1 MRQFESFG
9 DFFVT
14 ATGNRPY
21 PFQERV
27 ATEGANLPD
36 VIDVPP
42 GLGKT
47 AAIVLGWLWRY
58 LNGATGR
65 VPRRLVLALPMRTLT
80 RQAMS
85 VIPQWIHELELDDD
99 VEVVQLVGGVGADG
113 HSWRREPGKP
123 QVIVGTVDMIVS
135 RMLMRGYGSSR
146 GVYPIDAGLLWNDTH
161 LVVDETQLA
170 PASTVTAR
178 QIAAFQ
184 RESAAVNVGLTC
196 MSATVDEAQ
205 LNTVDNPFTS
215 EVNVLRLTDGDL
227 TPEVR
232 QRLDAERVIRELSIA
247 QANPKAIAE
256 AVVAHHRRGLTL
268 VIVNTVATAVDV
280 YKRLTGNKSP
290 LGGTRVVLLHSRFR
304 PVDRDGKLDEL
315 QYLDDAV
322 VVSTQVV
329 EAGIDLDART
339 LITEAAPW
347 PSLIQRSGRCN
358 RAGTT
363 DDAELWWFA
372 SGKKSPYES
381 ADVEATAGAL
391 RELENQPVTN
401 AKLLDVG
408 SKVTTTAPA
417 IQVLRRSDFHAL
429 FDTTPDLSGNDP
441 DISVFIRDADEL
453 DVQITWVDFGGLG
466 RPSLDLQMP
475 IHDYRCRA
483 RISDVKDLL
492 AAGKALWFFDVAQPV
507 WSDAR
512 WSELKA
518 GMPIRPGQ
526 VFVIDAG
533 KGGYSTK
540 VGLDP
545 KSTAAVP
552 VRVDVAGEGPQ
563 GGEEPGSDG
572 DTSDSGATGFGGW
585 LELDQHLE
593 ETEAQAFSIVDTLAL
608 DMELR
613 ADIVLAARL
622 HDIGKAHPLW
632 QNALQKTADV
642 PESGKVW
649 AKSPGRGR
657 LAYGENVK
665 SFRHELASVALL
677 DSAFATLLSPAYD
690 RDLVRYLIAAHHGK
704 VRVQVRDDS
713 GDKSHV
719 LGLSHGEVEVPSI
732 LGAESRSAAIDVEP
746 FQAFSD
752 TTEVWADMV
761 HRLLGIYGPFRL
773 AYFEALVRIAD
784 WNASA
789 LHEGQT
795 TV

>member
-1 MRQFESFG
+1 MLQFESFD
-9 DFFVT
+9 DFFRE
-14 ATGNRPY
+14 ATGRQPY
-21 PFQERV
+21 PYQVRV
-27 ATEGANLPD
+27 ATDGAKLPD

-58 LNGATGR
+58 LNDETGQ
-65 VPRRLVLALPMRTLT
+65 VSRRLVLALPMRTLT
-80 RQAMS
+80 RQSML
-85 VIPQWIHELELDDD
+85 VIPQWIHELGLKDAID
-99 VEVVQLVGGVGADG
+99 VVQLVGGIGANG
-113 HSWRREPGKP
+113 HGWRRSPGKP
-123 QVIVGTVDMIVS
+123 QIIVGTVDMIVS

-184 RESAAVNVGLTC
+184 RESAALNVGLTC
-196 MSATVDEAQ
+196 MSATVDENL
-205 LNTVDNPFTS
+205 LNTVNNPLTP
-215 EVNVLRLTDGDL
+215 EANVLRLTNEDL

-232 QRLDAERVIRELSIA
+232 QRLDAERVVRELSIA

-256 AVVAHHRRGLTL
+256 AVAAHHRRGLTL

-280 YKRLTGNKSP
+280 YKRLAGNKPP
-290 LGGTRVVLLHSRFR
+290 LGETRVILLHSRFR

-315 QYLDDAV
+315 QHLDNAV
-322 VVSTQVV
+322 VVSTQVI
-329 EAGIDLDART
+329 EAGVDLDART

-358 RAGTT
+358 RAGIT

-372 SGKKSPYES
+372 SGKRSPYELE
-381 ADVEATAGAL
+381 DVEATAGAL
-391 RELENQPVTN
+391 RELEGQAVTN
-401 AKLLDVG
+401 ARLLDLADEVKT
-408 SKVTTTAPA
+408 SAPA

-429 FDTTPDLSGNDP
+429 FDTSPDLSGNDP
-441 DISVFIRDADEL
+441 DISPFIRDADDP
-453 DVQITWVDFGGLG
+453 DVQIAWVDFVGTS
-466 RPSLDLQMP
+466 RPSQDLRLP
-475 IHDYRCRA
+475 EHDHRCRA
-483 RISDVKDLL
+483 RIGDVRDLL
-492 AAGKALWFFDVAQPV
+492 SAGKPLWFFDVAQPA

-512 WSELKA
+512 WSELKTS
-518 GMPIRPGQ
+518 MPIRPGQ
-526 VFVIDAG
+526 VFVIDAE
-533 KGGYSTK
+533 KGGYTTGF
-540 VGLDP
+540 GLDP
-545 KSTAAVP
+545 KSSAPVP
-552 VRVDVAGEGPQ
+552 VLADAPADGPQ
-563 GGEEPGSDG
+563 GAEEPGSDG
-572 DTSDSGATGFGGW
+572 NTSDSGAIGFGDW
-585 LELDQHLE
+585 LELDQHLR
-593 ETEAQAFSIVDTLAL
+593 EAEDQAKSIVNAL
-608 DMELR
+608 DLAAELR

-632 QNALQKTADV
+632 QNALQRTVEV

-657 LAYGENVK
+657 LVYADDVK

-677 DSAFATLLSPAYD
+677 DAEYADLLEPARD

-713 GDKSHV
+713 GDAKRV
-719 LGLSHGEVEVPSI
+719 LGLSPGEVIIPR
-732 LGAESRSAAIDVEP
+732 LLDVETRTATIKLEP
-746 FQAFSD
+746 FKAVSD
-752 TTEVWADMV
+752 TAEVWADMV
-761 HRLLGIYGPFRL
+761 HRLLGQYGPFRL

-789 LHEGQT
+789 LHEGQASA
-795 TV
+795 